1 MRSSIAGLAVSI
13 FTIFLSLVVIPIY
26 FMSIITFYQDV
37 NRCQTAARNF
47 VDTVIDNRQ
56 ISDATMAELNI
67 NLAAVTTNVHAT
79 VYRETRVIDP
89 DDTDGTTVKWVYTQ
103 FDGDTVWKQGDLVT
117 IVIEQESP
125 NLLQNISSIFLG
137 SSYNSISIRLVGMVR

>member
-26 FMSIITFYQDV
+26 FMSIITYYQDV

-79 VYRETRVIDP
+79 IQRETRVIDP
-89 DDTDGTTVKWVYTQ
+89 SSTGDTTVKWVYTH
-103 FDGDTVWKQGDLVT
+103 FDNTTKWKQGDLVT
-117 IVIEQESP
+117 ITIEQESP
-125 NLLQNISSIFLG
+125 NLLQNISAIFLG
-137 SSYNSISIRLVGMVR
+137 SNYNSINIRLVGMVR